1 MSLADL
7 VEVQPEWTHRS
18 QARVAAL
25 HWEVSVE
32 RRRGRFYSAIEAFE
46 GERSLG
52 RDDDQAR
59 TCDTLLDQAAT
70 YVAGMVRSDEPRPV
84 VDGANG
90 GGPTPS
96 TEPTVVTATATVAA
110 PAPTVTP
117 EVPATTAEATPHVEA
132 PRVEA
137 PRVEP
142 PTGRVEPPRQNPEP
156 PPWAVVA
163 GAHAAFSLLPVI
175 APGVIVGV
183 AWRHGA
189 VSLGGE
195 LRGVIGSEVETQG
208 GQLSTALWAVGA
220 TACVHRWWA
229 GACAVASVG
238 ALVAERMPAGTTDA
252 APWVGVGAR
261 LMLDVP
267 VRLWLRLRV
276 RSELIAN
283 VVRAVAMVEGD
294 RRLWSQDALGHT
306 HGAEIVVSW

>member
-7 VEVQPEWTHRS
+7 VEVQPEWAQRS

-25 HWEVSVE
+25 RWEVSVE
-32 RRRGRFYSAIEAFE
+32 RRRGRFFSAIEAFE

-84 VDGANG
+84 VESANERV
-90 GGPTPS
+90 PTPV
-96 TEPTVVTATATVAA
+96 TEPAVTTATATVVV
-110 PAPTVTP
+110 PTPTVTS
-117 EVPATTAEATPHVEA
+117 EVAAPTNGVTPHAE
-132 PRVEA
+132 P

-142 PTGRVEPPRQNPEP
+142 PRVEPTTERVEPPRQTPEP

-163 GAHAAFSLLPVI
+163 GGHAAFSLLPVI

-183 AWRHGA
+183 TWRHGA
-189 VSLGGE
+189 ISLGGE

-208 GQLSTALWAVGA
+208 SQLSTALWAAGA

-252 APWVGVGAR
+252 VPWVGVGAR

-267 VRLWLRLRV
+267 LRPWLRLRV

-283 VVRAVAMVEGD
+283 VVRAVADVEGG
-294 RRLWSQDALGHT
+294 RRLWSQEALGHT